1 MALEALK
8 YNATLLLVVLAS
20 DNQNTHALS
29 GVRILELGQ
38 IIAGTYG
45 SQLLSDLG
53 AEVIKIEPPNGDL
66 GRLTSIAPY
75 RGQSGLF
82 LTFNRNKKS
91 MVINLKSDE
100 GLKIFYD
107 LVKISDVVVD
117 NFRPGVL
124 EKLKIDYQTLRQLNN
139 KIIQCSVTG
148 FGNTGEY
155 KDLPALDIIIQSISG
170 LMAIT
175 GEPNRPPARVGI
187 PISDLGGGV
196 FSSNGILAALYQRER
211 TGVGTRVELSMFD
224 AMLSLLSYMGT
235 MWLTNR
241 ELPEPQGSKH
251 EYTVP
256 WQAFSAKDGYLVIA
270 ARQDV
275 FWEKLCSV
283 LNLPK
288 LSSDER
294 FKTNQDRVE
303 NRDVLVPILEDQFIK
318 RTVEDWLKDF
328 REAGVPAAPVNNLDA
343 VFSEP
348 PVSERQ
354 MIVSYEHPE
363 VGKVK
368 LPGNPIKL
376 GGMTEVISKPAPLL
390 GEHTEELLKSLL
402 KLSPGQVKELREA
415 GAIS

>member
-1 MALEALK
+1 MP
-8 YNATLLLVVLAS
+8 VVLAS
-20 DNQNTHALS
+20 DNQNTYPLT
-29 GVRILELGQ
+29 GVRVLELGQ

-45 SQLLSDLG
+45 GQLLSDLG
-53 AEVIKIEPPNGDL
+53 AEVIKIESPDGDL

-91 MVINLKSDE
+91 MVINLKTDR
-100 GLKIFYD
+100 GLRIFYD
-107 LVKISDVVVD
+107 LVKVSDVVVD
-117 NFRPGVL
+117 NFRSGVL
-124 EKLKIDYQTLRQLNN
+124 EKLKIDYKSLRKLNDR
-139 KIIQCSVTG
+139 IIQCSVTG

-175 GEPNRPPARVGI
+175 GEPDRPPARVGI

-235 MWLTNR
+235 MWLTNN
-241 ELPEPQGSKH
+241 ELPKPQGSKH

-256 WQAFSAKDGYLVIA
+256 WQAFAAKDGDLVLA
-270 ARQDV
+270 ARQDI
-275 FWEKLCSV
+275 FWEKICSV
-283 LNLPK
+283 LNAPNLAC
-288 LSSDER
+288 DER
-294 FKTNQDRVE
+294 FKTNQDRVD
-303 NRDVLVPILEDQFIK
+303 NRDTLVPILEDYLVK
-318 RTVEDWLKDF
+318 RNVGEWLKDF

-354 MIVSYEHPE
+354 MIVEYEHPE
-363 VGKVK
+363 VGKVR
-368 LPGNPIKL
+368 LPGNPIKMD
-376 GGMTEVISKPAPLL
+376 GMKEAISKPAPLL
-390 GEHTEELLKSLL
+390 GEHTEELLKTIL
-402 KLSPGQVKELREA
+402 KLNSNEVDELKES
-415 GAIS
+415 GVIS

>member
-1 MALEALK
+1 ML
-8 YNATLLLVVLAS
+8 TVLAS
-20 DNQNTHALS
+20 ENSNTYPLS

-53 AEVIKIEPPNGDL
+53 AEVIKIESPKGDL
-66 GRLTSIAPY
+66 GRLASIAPY

-82 LTFNRNKKS
+82 LTFNRNKQS
-91 MVINLKSDE
+91 MVVNLKSDE
-100 GLKIFYD
+100 GLNIFYD

-124 EKLKIDYQTLRQLNN
+124 KKLKIDYQSLRKLNSR
-139 KIIQCSVTG
+139 IIQCSITG
-148 FGNTGEY
+148 FGNTGVY

-175 GEPNRPPARVGI
+175 GEAGRPPARVGV

-235 MWLTNR
+235 MWLTNK

-270 ARQDV
+270 ARQDI
-275 FWEKLCSV
+275 FWEKLCLV
-283 LNLPK
+283 LNAPK
-288 LSSDER
+288 MSCDDR
-294 FKTNQDRVE
+294 FKTNQDRVD
-303 NRDVLVPILEDQFIK
+303 NRDVLVPILENFLKK
-318 RTVEDWLKDF
+318 RTVAEWLKDF
-328 REAGVPAAPVNNLDA
+328 REEGVPAAPVNNLDA

-348 PVSERQ
+348 PVAERQ
-354 MIVSYEHPE
+354 MIVTYDHPDVGE
-363 VGKVK
+363 VR
-368 LPGNPIKL
+368 LPGNPIKID
-376 GGMTEVISKPAPLL
+376 GMRKTISRPAPLL
-390 GEHTEELLKSLL
+390 GEHTEELLKKLL
-402 KLSPGQVKELREA
+402 KLSSTELNKLREA
-415 GAIS
+415 GAIN

>member
-1 MALEALK
+1 MASE
-8 YNATLLLVVLAS
+8 
-20 DNQNTHALS
+20 NQNTYPLS
-29 GVRILELGQ
+29 GVRVLELGQ

-53 AEVIKIEPPNGDL
+53 AEVIKIEAPNGDL

-75 RGQSGLF
+75 KGQSGLF

-91 MVINLKSDE
+91 IVINLKSNA
-100 GLKIFYD
+100 GLDVFYE
-107 LVKISDVVVD
+107 LVKVSDVVVD

-124 EKLKIDYQTLRQLNN
+124 EKLKVDYQTLRKINER
-139 KIIQCSVTG
+139 IIQCSVTG

-175 GEPNRPPARVGI
+175 GEQHRPPARVGV

-211 TGVGTRVELSMFD
+211 TGGGTRVELSMFD

-235 MWLTNR
+235 MWLTNN
-241 ELPEPQGSKH
+241 ELPQPQGSKH

-256 WQAFSAKDGYLVIA
+256 WQAFNAKDGYLVIA
-270 ARQDV
+270 ARQDI

-283 LNLPK
+283 LNVPE
-288 LSSDER
+288 LSCDER
-294 FKTNQDRVE
+294 FNTNQDRVD
-303 NRDVLVPILEDQFIK
+303 NRDALVPILEK
-318 RTVEDWLKDF
+318 HLKERTVEQWLKDF

-354 MIVSYEHPE
+354 MIVHYEHPQ
-363 VGKVK
+363 VGKVS
-368 LPGNPIKL
+368 LPGNPIKME
-376 GGMTEVISKPAPLL
+376 GVTETISNPAPLL
-390 GEHTEELLKSLL
+390 GEHTNELLKTLL
-402 KLSPGQVKELREA
+402 KLSANEIDKLKEC
-415 GAIS
+415 GAIG

>member
-1 MALEALK
+1 MASE
-8 YNATLLLVVLAS
+8 
-20 DNQNTHALS
+20 NQNTYPLR

-53 AEVIKIEPPNGDL
+53 AEVIKIESPNGDL

-75 RGQSGLF
+75 GSQSGLF

-91 MVINLKSDE
+91 MVINLKSE
-100 GLKIFYD
+100 IGLDIFYE
-107 LVKISDVVVD
+107 LVEVSDVVVD

-124 EKLKIDYQTLRQLNN
+124 EKLKIDYQTLRKIND

-175 GEPNRPPARVGI
+175 GEQNRPPARVGV

-235 MWLTNR
+235 MWLTNN
-241 ELPEPQGSKH
+241 ELPQPQGSKH

-256 WQAFSAKDGYLVIA
+256 WQAFNAKDGYLVIA

-283 LNLPK
+283 LNTPE
-288 LSSDER
+288 LSDDTR
-294 FKTNQDRVE
+294 FKTNQKRVE
-303 NRDVLVPILEDQFIK
+303 NRNILVPILEKVLIK

-328 REAGVPAAPVNNLDA
+328 REAGVPAAPVNNLDQ

-348 PVSERQ
+348 PVSERD
-354 MIVSYEHPE
+354 MVVHYDHPE
-363 VGKVK
+363 VGKVS
-368 LPGNPIKL
+368 LPGNPIKMD
-376 GGMTEVISKPAPLL
+376 GMTETISNPAPLL
-390 GEHTEELLKSLL
+390 GEHTDELLNTLL
-402 KLSPGQVKELREA
+402 KRSANEIDELKSC
-415 GAIS
+415 GAIG